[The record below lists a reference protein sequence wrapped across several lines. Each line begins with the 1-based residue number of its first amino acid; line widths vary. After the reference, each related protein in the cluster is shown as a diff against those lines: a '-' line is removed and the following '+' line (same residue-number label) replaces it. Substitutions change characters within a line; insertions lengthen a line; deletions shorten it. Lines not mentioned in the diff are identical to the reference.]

1 MKPILPALAALVA
14 LSLAAPTLA
23 ADKTNT
29 AQAATPTLAKV
40 NGVPIPQARFDE
52 ALAAARTRGASDSP
66 ELRANLKSQL
76 IAQEVFRQEAVK
88 RKLQND
94 PQVLAARDAAMIQ
107 RFLQQNVRPAPV
119 AEDAVRA
126 RFDTI
131 ITTLGP
137 TEYRTRIIAVA
148 DDAKAKEVT
157 DALKAGRAD
166 FATLARQ
173 HSLLSNAPRGG
184 ELDWTSFPQPPI
196 EGQTQGLPLPIAQAL
211 TGLKP
216 GTVSGPVAYQGRIFL
231 IQLEEARPTKVPNY
245 NDVKATLR
253 QALEAQALERATA
266 EFVTRLIGA
275 AKIEQ

>member
-1 MKPILPALAALVA
+1 MRPILPALAALVA
-14 LSLAAPTLA
+14 LALATPAVA
-23 ADKTNT
+23 ADKPS
-29 AQAATPTLAKV
+29 APHAATLAKV
-40 NGVPIPQARFDE
+40 NGIAIPQTRFDE
-52 ALAAARTRGASDSP
+52 ALATARARGASDSP
-66 ELRANLKSQL
+66 ELRANLKNQL

-107 RFLQQNVRPAPV
+107 RFLQLNVHPAPV
-119 AEDAVRA
+119 AEDAVRS
-126 RFDTI
+126 RFDAI

-137 TEYRTRIIAVA
+137 TEYRARIIAVA
-148 DDAKAKEVT
+148 DESKAREVT
-157 DALKAGRAD
+157 DALKAGSAD

-173 HSLLSNAPRGG
+173 HSLLANAQRGG
-184 ELDWTSFPQPPI
+184 ELDWTSFPLPPV
-196 EGQTQGLPLPIAQAL
+196 EGQTQRLPLPFAQTL

-266 EFVTRLIGA
+266 QFVTGLISA